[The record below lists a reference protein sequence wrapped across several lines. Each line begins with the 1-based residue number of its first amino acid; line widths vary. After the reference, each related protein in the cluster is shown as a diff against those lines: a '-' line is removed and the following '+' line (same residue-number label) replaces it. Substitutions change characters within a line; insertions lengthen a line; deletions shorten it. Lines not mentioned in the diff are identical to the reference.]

1 MGFGRP
7 SWGTILIVLGVAG
20 LAVSFFLA
28 SAPSA
33 PIPPDGG
40 APAPTPPEEKS
51 TSPLVMISTAS
62 TVLGL
67 AEKVAKIYKYL
78 RDRSKR

>member
-1 MGFGRP
+1 M
-7 SWGTILIVLGVAG
+7 LGVAG